1 MLAKP
6 ENSAIIALQ
15 NDKKMRTLEECYDV
29 LEKLVNVERI
39 FLDPDYPFERVCRL
53 LGVPRAEMDALLWRE
68 LGLDGD
74 SLFASLRAALPERLE
89 RKYGLKCFFQE
100 L

>member
-1 MLAKP
+1 MH
-6 ENSAIIALQ
+6 
-15 NDKKMRTLEECYDV
+15 MRTIEENYA
-29 LEKLVNVERI
+29 LLARLVNDVRI
-39 FLDPDYPFERVCRL
+39 DLDPSFPFERVCRL
-53 LGVPRAEMDALLWRE
+53 LGTSRRDMDALLRRE

-74 SLFASLRAALPERLE
+74 ALFKSLRAALPERLE